1 MKLKSL
7 KVNNFRRFHGLHSM
21 EFSTDEKKKYTLV
34 HAENG
39 TGKTNLLRAI
49 NWCLFDIVIDPE
61 EGEDLNPTNN
71 IHKVDVSSKTESLD
85 CSVTLEV
92 LNENNDTYKFRRK
105 VTSLKNNSNK
115 LTAEINGIQ
124 KTGDEASLMVEEILP
139 RALSKYFLFHGEGL
153 KGLTKKAHNINKAVE
168 DIQGIGDALEVS
180 QLLSSEESAL
190 NKKITSS
197 SKASKRLKELHKR
210 KESFDKAVD
219 KIHKDLKKVE
229 KEEKESLKDW
239 EDLLEIDS
247 KSDSK
252 IRKEVAEQRKK
263 DEKEL
268 EIKKEQLKAH
278 ELTKKT
284 NITSHYAGLMGY
296 EAALVCARIKTKMEL
311 DGRLPERLTK
321 MLVQDIL
328 EREICIC
335 DRCVEPGSDAWKAIK
350 KWEEVVGD
358 PSLSMRLMDLASK
371 DHEGIKNTDAFIESL
386 KDHTN
391 TSNVYETDIQK
402 LKSSIAK
409 AKEKLGGSDA
419 SKEEQNLEEKIQKA
433 KELKDEAKNKLEIK
447 QFQLIQKTKDR
458 EPIDREYNRLLQEST
473 IDPVLVKQHQFLIA
487 CKERLD
493 KIIKAQRA
501 TAQKRIVD
509 KFQEMASRYFNKKV
523 KVDFDQ
529 DFVPKLYEKVREKW
543 MPIPPSTGERL
554 LLNLC
559 FVSSLVDVSSVKAQE
574 NESKFVI
581 KGINPPVLIDAPFG
595 DAVSYHEQIT
605 DAINTL
611 NAGQVIIFL
620 AKQYYDNKDFKKE
633 IDAKVGKRYVLVS
646 YMTEKDNEDLKKK
659 HGEFKSN
666 DHITINN
673 KEYQQL
679 FSTSEDGYT
688 KIKEIANG

>member
-49 NWCLFDIVIDPE
+49 NWCLFDIIIDPE

-71 IHKVDVSSKTESLD
+71 IHKVDVSNQTESLD

-92 LNENNDTYKFRRK
+92 LNENNDTYKFRRI

-115 LTAEINGIQ
+115 LTAEINNIQ

-153 KGLTKKAHNINKAVE
+153 KGLTKGAQNINKAVE

-190 NKKITSS
+190 NKKITSN
-197 SKASKRLKELHKR
+197 SKATKRLKELHKL
-210 KESFDKAVD
+210 KESFDKEID
-219 KIHKDLKKVE
+219 KIQKGLKKAE
-229 KEEKESLKDW
+229 DEEKEALKDW

-252 IRKEVAEQRKK
+252 IRKEIAEQRKK

-296 EAALVCARIKTKMEL
+296 EAALVCAGIKTKMEL

-328 EREICIC
+328 ESEKCIC

-350 KWEEVVGD
+350 KWEKVVGD

-409 AKEKLGGSDA
+409 AEEKLGGTDA
-419 SKEEQNLEEKIQKA
+419 SQEEQNLEEKIQKA
-433 KELKDEAKNKLEIK
+433 KKLKDEAKDKLEVK
-447 QFQLIQKTKDR
+447 QFQLIQKIKDR
-458 EPIDREYNRLLQEST
+458 EPHDKEYNKLLKEST
-473 IDPVLVKQHQFLIA
+473 IDSVLVKQHQFLIA
-487 CKERLD
+487 CKDRLD

-529 DFVPKLYEKVREKW
+529 DFVPKLYEEVRGEW

-554 LLNLC
+554 AK
-559 FVSSLVDVSSVKAQE
+559 SL
-574 NESKFVI
+574 FC
-581 KGINPPVLIDAPFG
+581 
-595 DAVSYHEQIT
+595 
-605 DAINTL
+605 
-611 NAGQVIIFL
+611 IFL
-620 AKQYYDNKDFKKE
+620 
-633 IDAKVGKRYVLVS
+633 S
-646 YMTEKDNEDLKKK
+646 
-659 HGEFKSN
+659 
-666 DHITINN
+666 
-673 KEYQQL
+673 
-679 FSTSEDGYT
+679 
-688 KIKEIANG
+688 